1 MEESYKR
8 VEGLF
13 QLFARLVYRRP
24 LTMLT
29 LVFAATAAIT
39 SQLPKLTMD
48 VSNESMFHET
58 SPLLLNY
65 HAFKEQFGRE
75 DVIVIS
81 VEPKKVFEEQFLQK
95 LRTFHRE
102 LEASVPHLDEVTSLL
117 NARNTRGEGD
127 ELIVEELFENWPQNA
142 AELAAIEQRALANPI
157 YRNLLLSADGAVT
170 AVVVRASP
178 YAIDNEDQ
186 DVLEGF
192 DESLPGEAET
202 TEQKPFLD
210 DKKNTEFFTAT
221 QAIVEKYHSDDFP
234 LALSGLPVITETL
247 KAAFRRDFGR
257 FISGALLV
265 IIGLLQL
272 MFRRASGVLMPLA
285 TIILTL
291 LTTLGLMAATGTAFK
306 VQTQILPSFL
316 MAVGVGAAVHVLSMF
331 YKRFDE
337 SGDKEQALVDAMG
350 HTGTPVLGA
359 CITTAVGLL
368 SFINTSLAP
377 LAELGIFAGVGIML
391 SLLYTLIMIPAFLA
405 LLPVKQKPVAVAN
418 RGAMDRMLTLTAE
431 FSIRYSKPIIIA
443 CAMGTLVAV
452 WGALQ
457 LRFYHNPLEWFPGET
472 PVRLDTARIDAQFK
486 GVQTVEVVVDT
497 GVENGLYQPALL
509 NALDQ
514 LEGKLAQIRY
524 KNIVSGKTLSIA
536 DIVKEINRALNED
549 RPEFH
554 KIPQNRNL
562 IAQELL
568 LFENSGTD
576 DLEDYVDSQF
586 SKARYTIKLPW
597 SDASSTDHY
606 LDRLRPVFK
615 DNLPEDVDISFTGIL
630 ALYSHIAME
639 SMASMKQAYLL
650 AVVVISGLMVLFI
663 GNLKIGLIAMI
674 PNLSPILMTLGV
686 MGMLDLPMAV
696 ITMFIGSIALGLAV
710 DDTLHFLHGFK
721 RFHHKT
727 GDTEQA
733 ILLTFQSTGRAMVVT
748 TAALSMGFFVF
759 MFATMENQFLF
770 GLLTGMT
777 IILALFADF
786 ILVPAILK
794 EIIKDTLREK
804 ENAVAEIA

>member
-29 LVFAATAAIT
+29 LVFAATAAMT
-39 SQLPKLTMD
+39 SQLPKLTLD

-75 DVIVIS
+75 DLIIIS

-95 LRTFHRE
+95 LRAFHRE

-127 ELIVEELFENWPQNA
+127 ELIVEDLFENWPQNA
-142 AELAAIEQRALANPI
+142 AELAAIEQRAMANPI

-170 AVVVRASP
+170 AVVVRPSP
-178 YAIDNEDQ
+178 YAVDDEDQ

-192 DESLPGEAET
+192 DESSPGDAET
-202 TEQKPFLD
+202 RGQKPFLD
-210 DKKNTEFFTAT
+210 DAQNAEFVTAT
-221 QAIVEKYHSDDFP
+221 RAIVEKYHSDDFP
-234 LALSGLPVITETL
+234 LALSGVPVITDTL
-247 KAAFRRDFGR
+247 KAVLRQDFGR
-257 FISGALLV
+257 FIIGSLLV
-265 IIGLLQL
+265 TIVLLLL

-291 LTTLGLMAATGTAFK
+291 LTTLGLMAVTGIAFK

-331 YKRFDE
+331 YKRYDE

-350 HTGTPVLGA
+350 HTGLPVLGA

-377 LAELGIFAGVGIML
+377 LAELGIFASAGIML

-431 FSIRYSKPIIIA
+431 FSIRNSKPIIIA

-452 WGALQ
+452 WGVFQ
-457 LRFYHNPLEWFPGET
+457 LRFYHNVLEWFPEET
-472 PVRLDTARIDAQFK
+472 PVRLDTARIDTQFN
-486 GVQTVEVVVDT
+486 GVRTVEVVVDT

-549 RPEFH
+549 RPEFY

-562 IAQELL
+562 VAQELL

-586 SKARYTIKLPW
+586 SKARYTIKIPW

-606 LDRLRPVFK
+606 LDRLRSVFR
-615 DNLPEDVDISFTGIL
+615 DNLPEDVDFYFTGI
-630 ALYSHIAME
+630 ATLYSHIAME

-710 DDTLHFLHGFK
+710 DDTLHFLHGFR

-777 IILALFADF
+777 IILALLADF

-794 EIIKDTLREK
+794 ELVKDTPRAE
-804 ENAVAEIA
+804 ENVVAEIA